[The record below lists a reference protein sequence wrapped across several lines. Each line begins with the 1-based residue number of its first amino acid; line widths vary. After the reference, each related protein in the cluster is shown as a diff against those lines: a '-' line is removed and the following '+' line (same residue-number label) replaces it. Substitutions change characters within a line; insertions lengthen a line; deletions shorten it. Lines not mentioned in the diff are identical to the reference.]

1 MQVERVQRG
10 SKKQFM
16 PPATK
21 EELEESVVGIQAA
34 LPKGSYRLTQDVFAG
49 NEGEIR
55 GKKGDVIIAF
65 AETPPTG
72 DVMGQSIF
80 KVIHQKSKE
89 EIYVSLEDLKEK

>member
-1 MQVERVQRG
+1 VIKK
-10 SKKQFM
+10 SKKVYKISLQ
-16 PPATK
+16 
-21 EELEESVVGIQAA
+21 E
-34 LPKGSYRLTQDVFAG
+34 
-49 NEGEIR
+49 
-55 GKKGDVIIAF
+55 GDVIIAF